1 MAHSNASSR
10 SFLRDAR
17 KEENV
22 NIMRRIED
30 AGILIF
36 GTPRMIM
43 LLSLVWQ
50 ISLPAW

>member
-22 NIMRRIED
+22 NIMRRIKD
-30 AGILIF
+30 AGILII
-36 GTPRMIM
+36 GMIM
-43 LLSLVWQ
+43 LKVE
-50 ISLPAW
+50 ANK

>member
-30 AGILIF
+30 AGILII
-36 GTPRMIM
+36 GMIM
-43 LLSLVWQ
+43 LKQ
-50 ISLPAW
+50 TNRK